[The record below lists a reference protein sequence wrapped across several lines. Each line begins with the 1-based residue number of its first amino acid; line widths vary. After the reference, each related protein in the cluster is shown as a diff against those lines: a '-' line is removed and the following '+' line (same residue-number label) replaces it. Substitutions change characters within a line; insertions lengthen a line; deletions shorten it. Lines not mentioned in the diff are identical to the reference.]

1 MDNMPMYKALLK
13 WSLTQ
18 TDGTTGPSTAMPM
31 TDEKRKF
38 LAAAME
44 SYVLD
49 ETKRMHD
56 ISIVL
61 KYKGSEPSTLPCSHD
76 TPSSVA
82 VEATATTGSTQIG
95 ANADTKPPNPP
106 ASAPASDSLSYSQI
120 VEGAVAARLAQKKK
134 ETTFIVDNL
143 NNTPVANL
151 LQIKVDALRELS
163 ERVEQI
169 DNATYFAC
177 GAGGSGELPL
187 LFDLLKNG
195 ATPLQAEACDVL
207 KVILQ
212 NNPKCQ
218 SKALKIGGMN
228 ALLLVTQT
236 HTKMEMRVK
245 AFSCLSALL
254 RFCGNAVPV
263 LAFANA
269 GGLEKCVMPA
279 VTNNDAPRLQKKAL
293 FFLQY
298 VVTADNSFPETR
310 FTASGITRA
319 LGALLASKDDDIV
332 EQSATILLS
341 LLQNPKGLAANMKCL
356 QDPSLKVKQNL
367 KAQLLLISAKPAE
380 EREYYVDMSN
390 LLKKLHASMCR

>member
-1 MDNMPMYKALLK
+1 
-13 WSLTQ
+13 
-18 TDGTTGPSTAMPM
+18 
-31 TDEKRKF
+31 
-38 LAAAME
+38 ME

-56 ISIVL
+56 ISIIL
-61 KYKGSEPSTLPCSHD
+61 KYKRSGPSTLPCSHD

-82 VEATATTGSTQIG
+82 VEATAGSTQIG

-106 ASAPASDSLSYSQI
+106 ASTPASNSLSYSQI
-120 VEGAVAARLAQKKK
+120 VEGAVAARLTQKKK

-143 NNTPVANL
+143 NNIPVANL

-218 SKALKIGGMN
+218 AKALKIGGMN

-254 RFCGNAVPV
+254 RFCGNAV
-263 LAFANA
+263 
-269 GGLEKCVMPA
+269 
-279 VTNNDAPRLQKKAL
+279 
-293 FFLQY
+293 
-298 VVTADNSFPETR
+298 
-310 FTASGITRA
+310 
-319 LGALLASKDDDIV
+319 
-332 EQSATILLS
+332 
-341 LLQNPKGLAANMKCL
+341 
-356 QDPSLKVKQNL
+356 
-367 KAQLLLISAKPAE
+367 
-380 EREYYVDMSN
+380 
-390 LLKKLHASMCR
+390 